1 MILRQ
6 DIFYKLGCFIL
17 YMVLT
22 SSECKA
28 QEIIKKFNEN
38 SFSNQ
43 ELAMLKSTYGQH
55 KVLIKDY
62 ENQILIAL
70 SYFPELRNIN
80 ILFRERNR
88 KTPLATRPT
97 FLGMF
102 REAKKRTYII
112 TISNKSTDYL
122 NTIIF
127 KNLTFNAQIGVLS
140 HELAH
145 ISDYLNKGFGKMLV
159 IAKNELFCPKAVD
172 ALEYSTDLSSINHGL
187 GYQLLEW
194 SINVR
199 VNLKRTNWLGA
210 VNLSEDEKSE
220 RYMNPSTIEE
230 ILSKHPLYQ
239 KD

>member
-1 MILRQ
+1 MLLI
-6 DIFYKLGCFIL
+6 
-17 YMVLT
+17 
-22 SSECKA
+22 SSECNA
-28 QEIIKKFNEN
+28 QEIIKAFNEN
-38 SFSNQ
+38 SFSKQ
-43 ELAMLKSTYGQH
+43 EIAMLKSTYGQN
-55 KVLIKDY
+55 KTFIEDY
-62 ENQILIAL
+62 EKQILITL
-70 SYFPELRNIN
+70 SYFPELKNVNIV
-80 ILFRERNR
+80 FRERNR

-97 FLGMF
+97 FLSMF
-102 REAKKRTYII
+102 CQAKKRTYII

-172 ALEYSTDLSSINHGL
+172 TLEYSTDLSSINHGL

-194 SINVR
+194 STNVR
-199 VNLKRTNWLGA
+199 VNLKRANWLGA

-220 RYMNPSTIEE
+220 RYMNPSTIAEV
-230 ILSKHPLYQ
+230 ISKHPLYQ